1 MRGEQMTRE
10 QLEKELDRAYSE
22 QHRAESLFR
31 NDGPYVPNKTYD
43 KLWQNVQD
51 ANSKVYELSRKIRL
65 IDGKSR

>member
-1 MRGEQMTRE
+1 MTRE

-31 NDGPYVPNKTYD
+31 NDGPYVGNKTYD

-51 ANSKVYELSRKIRL
+51 ANNKVYELSRKIRL
-65 IDGKSR
+65 MDGKSR